1 MNKKLVYLF
10 ALLGAMVAF
19 APACGD
25 ANACE
30 DVDCGVNG
38 TCFEGV
44 CVCNVGYEGAA
55 CAEEWATKFL
65 GSYLG
70 FDVCPPPTG
79 TVDLNAPAVITRLS
93 ESRIQI
99 SNFASFGSIL
109 EADVN
114 LESASSTT
122 AQVIDFNYTDPVG
135 RKIVGN
141 AKLTG
146 NTLAGSYTVTFANGS
161 SEDCTFEYEK

>member
-25 ANACE
+25 TDACK

-70 FDVCPPPTG
+70 FDVCPQPTG
-79 TVDLNAPAVITRLS
+79 TVDLTKPAVITRKS

-99 SNFASFGSIL
+99 SNFGSFDSIL
-109 EADVN
+109 EADIN

-122 AQVIDFNYTDPVG
+122 AEVLDINYTDPGG
-135 RKIVGN
+135 RKFVGN

-146 NTLAGSYTVTFANGS
+146 NKLAGSYTVTYANGS
-161 SEDCTFEYEK
+161 SENCTFEYTK

>member
-1 MNKKLVYLF
+1 MSKKLVYLF
-10 ALLGAMVAF
+10 ALLGSMVVF

-25 ANACE
+25 SDPCK

-44 CVCNVGYEGAA
+44 CVCNVGYEGDA

-70 FDVCPPPTG
+70 SDVCGG
-79 TVDLNAPAVITRLS
+79 TTYNLSKPAVITRIS

-99 SNFASFGSIL
+99 ANFGGFDSIL
-109 EADVN
+109 QADVK
-114 LESASSTT
+114 LASSSDIT
-122 AQVIDFNYTDPVG
+122 AEQIEYNYTDPAARKFVG
-135 RKIVGN
+135 SGQIN
-141 AKLTG
+141 G
-146 NTLAGSYTVTFANGS
+146 NTLSGTYTVTYSDGT
-161 SEDCTFEYEK
+161 SETCTFTYTK

>member
-25 ANACE
+25 TDACK

-70 FDVCPPPTG
+70 SDVCGG
-79 TVDLNAPAVITRLS
+79 TTYNLTTPAVVTRIS
-93 ESRIQI
+93 ESKIQI
-99 SNFASFGSIL
+99 SNFGGFASIL
-109 EADVN
+109 QADIN
-114 LESASSTT
+114 LASASSTT
-122 AQVIDFNYTDPVG
+122 AEVIDYNYTDPAG
-135 RKIVGN
+135 RKFVGSGT
-141 AKLTG
+141 LTG
-146 NTLAGSYTVTFANGS
+146 STLTGTYTVTFSDGS
-161 SEDCTFEYEK
+161 SETCTFTYSK